1 MTNTA
6 AWPQGTLS
14 TTSALHKRGYSRVLI
29 DKYRRSG
36 WLIPVGRGAVARRG
50 DAVEWTGAIYAIQ
63 TQLDL
68 PVHIGGK
75 TALQLHGHTHFV
87 SSGRGSTA
95 FLFSRQGTRLPSWFS
110 KHTWKVRLNHITTN
124 LFGPSKNRG
133 ESLGLTDIT
142 VGTFSVHISSRER
155 AMMELLH
162 LVPNHQSFEEAAEL
176 MQQLATLQPELA
188 STLLQ
193 SCRSIKVKRLFL
205 FLAEHC
211 NHPWLAK
218 IDHSKIDMGSGKRQ
232 VVKNGEFDS
241 KYRITIPKGFI
252 ENPGE
257 VGRP

>member
-1 MTNTA
+1 
-6 AWPQGTLS
+6 
-14 TTSALHKRGYSRVLI
+14 
-29 DKYRRSG
+29 
-36 WLIPVGRGAVARRG
+36 
-50 DAVEWTGAIYAIQ
+50 
-63 TQLDL
+63 
-68 PVHIGGK
+68 
-75 TALQLHGHTHFV
+75 
-87 SSGRGSTA
+87 
-95 FLFSRQGTRLPSWFS
+95 
-110 KHTWKVRLNHITTN
+110 
-124 LFGPSKNRG
+124 
-133 ESLGLTDIT
+133 
-142 VGTFSVHISSRER
+142 
-155 AMMELLH
+155 MELLH